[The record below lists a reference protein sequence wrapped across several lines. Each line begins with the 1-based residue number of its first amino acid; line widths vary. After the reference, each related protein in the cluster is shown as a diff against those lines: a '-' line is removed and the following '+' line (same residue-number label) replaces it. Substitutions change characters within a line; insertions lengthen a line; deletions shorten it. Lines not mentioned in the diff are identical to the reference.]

1 MSDDNQQY
9 IRRSR
14 LRILGIEFNEGD
26 GGDVMEEIEK
36 YCNVI
41 GIPFNENEIVEK
53 KPGEK

>member
-36 YCNVI
+36 CCNVM
-41 GIPFNENEIVEK
+41 GIPFNENETVEK